1 MSLFAVLFRT
11 AILFCLCKTQ
21 ERPCVNHSGF
31 RIGAV
36 FIFLLVESN
45 PITARF
51 PLSFIYLF
59 IWHCCIGEK
68 SAKTRRKSSVNSIGD
83 FPHFRPKRLNATV
96 PLHSRTS
103 VNPLALQLDFG
114 HLDCDV
120 APRPLII
127 KISDHSHRND
137 KRTNKCY
144 CEWFHQGILQFGY
157 FRPLHLSRRCATRG
171 ARPGDGVAPSTPM
184 VRPRRMIG

>member
-1 MSLFAVLFRT
+1 MSLCAVLFRT

-45 PITARF
+45 PIRARF

-83 FPHFRPKRLNATV
+83 FPHFRPKRLNAN
-96 PLHSRTS
+96 S
-103 VNPLALQLDFG
+103 
-114 HLDCDV
+114 
-120 APRPLII
+120 
-127 KISDHSHRND
+127 
-137 KRTNKCY
+137 
-144 CEWFHQGILQFGY
+144 
-157 FRPLHLSRRCATRG
+157 
-171 ARPGDGVAPSTPM
+171 APSLPNECQSASASA
-184 VRPRRMIG
+184 RLWALGL